1 MSEAPRVEPL
11 ALDEAQ
17 RRAADIGLHDVFV
30 QLSIFRVLLHHP
42 RLAKGFSDFLGTML
56 FKGRLDQR
64 LRELVIMRLG
74 WATGSVYEWTQHWR
88 VAAGLGLSPEEVLAV
103 RHWRDD
109 DRFGP
114 AERAVLAAVD
124 ETLADGVVGP
134 ATWDAL
140 VAHVSDEPDTLIE
153 IVTVVGGW
161 RMVSSMLQSLGV
173 PLEDGVEPWP
183 PDGVAPGDDVA
194 P

>member
-1 MSEAPRVEPL
+1 MSASPPRIAPLELEEAE
-11 ALDEAQ
+11 
-17 RRAADIGLHDVFV
+17 RRAAAIGLPGFLVP
-30 QLSIFRVLLHHP
+30 LSIFRVLLHHP

-56 FKGRLDQR
+56 FNGRVDQR

-88 VAAGLGLSPEEVLAV
+88 IATGLGLTPEEILAV
-103 RHWRDD
+103 RHWQDHEG
-109 DRFGP
+109 FGP

-124 ETLADGVVGP
+124 ETLADGFVDA

-140 VAHVSDEPDTLIE
+140 RANVSDDTATLVE

-161 RMVSSMLQSLGV
+161 RMVSSMLQSLAV
-173 PLEDGVEPWP
+173 PLEDGVDPWP
-183 PDGVAPGDDVA
+183 PDGATPTGA
-194 P
+194 